1 MGNEQVVLFVV
12 FVILCV
18 GLIIG
23 LPVPFAF
30 GAALIYLGYFADTEV
45 STFLS
50 GGHWRMNSIVLLAI
64 PLFILA
70 GSIMNRGRIAE
81 PLVDIASITLG
92 RVKGGLSA
100 SAVFASAVFG
110 SISGSAAATLTCIGS
125 VMLPRLEKAN
135 YPKGFSAALIANAAP
150 LGLLIPPSSIQIIY
164 AWITRQS
171 VLKCFLATVVPGL
184 ILILLLV
191 VVNFVLMRIHDKVKV
206 EPRPENFVREVRKR
220 TVYAS
225 PALLMPVI
233 ILGGIYGGIMTPTEA
248 AGIAVLCA
256 LPIGFLVYRG
266 LNWQTF
272 RVAVIEA
279 SITTGAVMVMFF
291 MVMIVS
297 RLLVFEDIPGLAQ
310 QFVYSLSENPIVI
323 LLMINLLLVVIG
335 MLMDDVSGVLLAAP
349 LLLPMVQ
356 DIGIDPIQ
364 FAAIIGVNLGMGNIT
379 PPTAP
384 LLYLGARVGST
395 SVNSMLKPTMI
406 MILFAWIPTLLLVTF
421 VPSLSLWLP
430 EVVLGR

>member
-1 MGNEQVVLFVV
+1 MILLAV
-12 FVILCV
+12 FLILCI

-45 STFLS
+45 STFLA

-81 PLVDIASITLG
+81 PLVDMAALFFG
-92 RVKGGLSA
+92 RIKGGLSA

-110 SISGSAAATLTCIGS
+110 SISGSAAATLTCIGG

-135 YPKGFSAALIANAAP
+135 YPKGFSAALISNAAP

-184 ILILLLV
+184 VLITLLI
-191 VVNFVLMRIHDKVKV
+191 VVNFVMMHRQKGVAV
-206 EPRPENFVREVRKR
+206 EPEPVDFVREVRKR

-225 PALLMPVI
+225 PAFLMPVI
-233 ILGGIYGGIMTPTEA
+233 ILGGIYGGVMTPTES

-266 LNWQTF
+266 LNWKSF
-272 RVAVIEA
+272 KDAVIEA

-297 RLLVFEDIPGLAQ
+297 RLLVFEDIPRLAQ
-310 QFVYSLSENPIVI
+310 EFVYSISENPVVI
-323 LLMINLLLVVIG
+323 LLMINLLLVAIG
-335 MLMDDVSGVLLAAP
+335 MLMDDVSGVLLSAP

-406 MILFAWIPTLLLVTF
+406 MILFAWIPTLLLATF

-430 EVVLGR
+430 EFVLGR